1 MLQNFFTKDLIQNRF
16 VEVGDYTYGQPAIH
30 YAAEDAPVK
39 IGRFTSMAF
48 NIQFFLKMD
57 HRPDWVTNYPFS
69 GLGDMFPQAMGIEGH
84 PTCRGGITIGNDV
97 WIAANVIVL
106 SGVTIGD
113 GAVVMQGSVV
123 TEDVPPYAIFA
134 GNPARLLRYRFSP
147 EQIASLLAIR
157 WWDWPPIKMQL
168 SLKDLCS
175 GDIDAFIAKH
185 KPA

>member
-1 MLQNFFTKDLIQNRF
+1 MLQNFFTKDLIQNPF

-30 YAAEDAPVK
+30 YPAEDAPVK

-57 HRPDWVTNYPFS
+57 HRIDWVTNYPFS

-84 PTCRGGITIGNDV
+84 PACRGGITIGNDV

-123 TEDVPPYAIFA
+123 DEDVPPYAIVA
-134 GNPARLLRYRFSP
+134 GNPARLVRYRFTP
-147 EQIASLLAIR
+147 EQIAGLLAIR
-157 WWDWPPIKMQL
+157 WWDWPVIKMQL